1 MPMNAHDR
9 SNARLDFV
17 RRHLSHDDFV
27 IAAASSDASFRSY
40 WRVRAGAASW
50 IVMDAPPDREPIA
63 PWLDIDAR
71 LRAAALHAPEVVA
84 SDATQGFVLMEDLG
98 NRTYLP
104 ELTDASADVL
114 YADALAALARM
125 QALDT
130 TGLPVYDRA
139 QLVAELELMPE
150 WFLKRHLGFMPN
162 REECD
167 VLDAAF
173 TQLVQAAREQPQ
185 CFVHRDYHSRNL
197 LIAEHDNPAI
207 IDFQDAMHG
216 PIAYDLASLLRDCYI
231 AWPGARVDAWAET
244 YRQRVAANVD
254 AATFRIWF
262 DLVGLQRHIKV
273 LGIFCRLQYRDGKSA
288 YLADLPRVL
297 AYVLD
302 VARRYPALR
311 GLAALLERATRAR
324 DLRVPLP
331 ASALPARACAP

>member
-1 MPMNAHDR
+1 MNAHDR

-173 TQLVQAAREQPQ
+173 T
-185 CFVHRDYHSRNL
+185 
-197 LIAEHDNPAI
+197 
-207 IDFQDAMHG
+207 
-216 PIAYDLASLLRDCYI
+216 
-231 AWPGARVDAWAET
+231 
-244 YRQRVAANVD
+244 
-254 AATFRIWF
+254 
-262 DLVGLQRHIKV
+262 
-273 LGIFCRLQYRDGKSA
+273 
-288 YLADLPRVL
+288 
-297 AYVLD
+297 
-302 VARRYPALR
+302 
-311 GLAALLERATRAR
+311 
-324 DLRVPLP
+324 
-331 ASALPARACAP
+331 